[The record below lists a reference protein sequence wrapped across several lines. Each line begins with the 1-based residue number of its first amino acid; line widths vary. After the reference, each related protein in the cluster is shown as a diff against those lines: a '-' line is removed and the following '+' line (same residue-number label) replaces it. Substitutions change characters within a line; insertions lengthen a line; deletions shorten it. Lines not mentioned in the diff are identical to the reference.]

1 MNKPG
6 KVYLVGAG
14 PGDEGLLTVRGAE
27 LLGRCDCIVY
37 DSLASEK
44 LLAYGR
50 EDCEYI
56 FVGKRKG
63 HHLCPQEEINACL
76 IRQARMGRE
85 VVRLKGGDPFVFGRG
100 GEEVLALQEAGI
112 AVEVVP
118 GVTSVTAVLA
128 AAGIPVTHRRLSRSI
143 HVFTGHAGKDGAL
156 PEDFY
161 RLGNCGGTVV
171 CLMGLT
177 HLKEIVGGLIR
188 QGWRTD
194 TPAAVIQ
201 NGTLPGQREVFGTL
215 EDIERKAG
223 EAGIGTPAV
232 IVAGETAGLRLWD
245 KSLLCRDLVCRDSHL
260 SLSEPLDGGKGK
272 QSSSGALTG
281 VRVGITGTPYFTG
294 KLKRLLEAEGA
305 EVETMVQLFIR
316 PLNQNAVEQSYD
328 RLNTYHWL
336 VFTSVNGVRQY
347 LGGFFRKN
355 GEVFRDV
362 RGLGRLKIAV
372 IGEGTKKAL
381 EEFHLHADYMPRAYT
396 GKALGQGLAERV
408 GENERVLLARAKQGS
423 KELTDALDAAHIVY
437 EDLTVYDVEAA
448 ADVQNMQSVQ
458 TRPYD
463 FLTFASAS
471 GVRAF
476 FSGNVHAAELAG
488 QAKLCCIGAL
498 TAEALK
504 KEGYAPECIAE
515 ETSAEGI
522 AGEIIRACSGRQ
534 NCAGNAEGSL

>member
-14 PGDEGLLTVRGAE
+14 PGDEGLLTIRGAE
-27 LLGRCDCIVY
+27 LLKRCGCIVY

-44 LLAYGR
+44 LLAYSR
-50 EDCEYI
+50 EDCERI

-76 IRQARMGRE
+76 IRQAQMGRE

-112 AVEVVP
+112 DVEVVP

-128 AAGIPVTHRRLSRSI
+128 AAGIPATHRRLSRSI

-177 HLKEIVGGLIR
+177 HLKEIVCGLIR
-188 QGWRTD
+188 QGWRAD

-201 NGTLPGQREVFGTL
+201 NGTLPEQREVFGTL
-215 EDIERKAG
+215 EDIEQRVR
-223 EAGIGTPAV
+223 EAKIGTPAV
-232 IVAGETAGLRLWD
+232 IVAGETAGLRLWE
-245 KSLLCRDLVCRDSHL
+245 KSLLCRGSHL
-260 SLSEPLDGGKGK
+260 PLAEPLDRRKAE
-272 QSSSGALTG
+272 QPSSGALAG

-294 KLKRLLEAEGA
+294 KLKWLLAAAGAEAEMA
-305 EVETMVQLFIR
+305 AQLSIR
-316 PLNQNAVEQSYD
+316 PVNTDAVEQSYD
-328 RLNTYHWL
+328 RLNAFHWL

-362 RGLGRLKIAV
+362 RVLGRLNIAV

-381 EEFHLHADYMPRAYT
+381 EEFHLHADYMPKVYT
-396 GKALGQGLAERV
+396 GKALGLGLAKRV
-408 GENERVLLARAKQGS
+408 RENERVLLARAKQGS

-437 EDLTVYDVEAA
+437 EDLPVYDVE
-448 ADVQNMQSVQ
+448 MVQ
-458 TRPYD
+458 TRKDAGRVRPYD
-463 FLTFASAS
+463 YLTFASAS

-476 FSGNVHAAELAG
+476 FSGNAHAAELAG

-504 KEGYAPECIAE
+504 KEGYTPECIAE

-522 AGEIIRACSGRQ
+522 VGEIIRVYSGRQ
-534 NCAGNAEGSL
+534 NSEENAQGSL